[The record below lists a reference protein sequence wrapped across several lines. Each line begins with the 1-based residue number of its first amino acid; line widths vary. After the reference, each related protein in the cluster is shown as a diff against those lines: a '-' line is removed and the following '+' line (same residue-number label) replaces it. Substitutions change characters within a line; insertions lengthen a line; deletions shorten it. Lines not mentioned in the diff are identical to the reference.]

1 MITCEMGEF
10 EINEHDT
17 FLEQLTVSDELIRK

>member
-1 MITCEMGEF
+1 MIICEMDEF

-17 FLEQLTVSDELIRK
+17 FLEQLTVSDILIRK